1 MKNIKA
7 RITATGIRDGKKEN
21 IEIRKYADG
30 KIVAF
35 RNGEES
41 YKVFYDIKMGIGI
54 HKLRVL
60 QNLRGFI
67 TPMKI
72 PLKPSC
78 LFYMKISL
86 IRWKNFT
93 TKETLTLKGR
103 LLTQTLIKF
112 INLRRQ
118 RNKNKRTLDLS
129 RLVVTNRAFFA
140 FSL

>member
-60 QNLRGFI
+60 QNPWIYNPDENSIEAFMFI
-67 TPMKI
+67 LYKD
-72 PLKPSC
+72 
-78 LFYMKISL
+78 FL

>member
-21 IEIRKYADG
+21 IEIRKYADD

-60 QNLRGFI
+60 QNPWIYNPDENSIEAFMFI
-67 TPMKI
+67 LYEDFFDTLEEFHYEGDINTEGSPFDTDPHKI
-72 PLKPSC
+72 
-78 LFYMKISL
+78 Y
-86 IRWKNFT
+86 
-93 TKETLTLKGR
+93 
-103 LLTQTLIKF
+103 
-112 INLRRQ
+112 
-118 RNKNKRTLDLS
+118 
-129 RLVVTNRAFFA
+129 
-140 FSL
+140 